1 MQALR
6 SPVLLLLA
14 GCVICKADHAS
25 AANSMSPVSRVV
37 ELLQG
42 LSKEA
47 EADGKKE
54 EDLYEKFVCWGKT
67 IIDAKTASNAA
78 ANARIQELTT
88 YIADLD
94 AGRIELTSERQDLE
108 KQMAD
113 ILGAIETATE
123 IRENEHKDF
132 ESAKQEMNQAISALE
147 DAIKVLKEATTE
159 HGEPSF
165 LQAQGALSVQSGT
178 STAEAAILNQAA
190 ELGARFLSKGDALF
204 LRRILVGDF
213 PQRAS
218 WKNLNR
224 KATFKMSYKARS
236 GKIQA
241 LLAKLLETFQTNL
254 KSATEK
260 EAEAQKSFD
269 ELMKAKNEEKKATED
284 AMIKMEKENG
294 ARGMSRQESMQELE
308 ALQDQIKNDETF
320 IKQVTDSVEE
330 KKIEWKDRMAL
341 RTAELGAISKA
352 IEILHNDDSRD
363 LFKKSFTSQGY
374 SFVQM
379 KMDSKQTAYTTLRH
393 AARAGKDER
402 LSKIAAT
409 VAAGSH
415 FKEVV
420 IVIDKM
426 VATLKAEEAAD
437 LKKKEDCETTRA
449 EDTRAAS
456 LASRDIDDS
465 TDAITKLEKEI
476 KELKD
481 KIKEAQLS
489 VEAIDKDLADAKK
502 VREEG
507 AAEFAAN
514 KKDDEDAGVLVVQ
527 AKDVL
532 HNFYKDNNLML
543 VQQPAVEAGKAP
555 PPPPTTWEAPYGG
568 KTEQSTNIVA
578 ILEMIKE
585 DIDKD
590 IADAVNEE
598 NEAIALY
605 QKTVKSLTKDKE
617 VLLKEIS
624 KMQGTQSK
632 KEEEA
637 LSEKKIRA
645 TRKKELGAVMS
656 KIADAEP
663 GCDFFTINY
672 PVRVQNRQV
681 EIDGLLKA
689 KAILLGATFD
699 ELPDEG
705 REIKPGDAFF
715 QQQMSRRLRGA

>member
-1 MQALR
+1 
-6 SPVLLLLA
+6 
-14 GCVICKADHAS
+14 
-25 AANSMSPVSRVV
+25 
-37 ELLQG
+37 
-42 LSKEA
+42 
-47 EADGKKE
+47 
-54 EDLYEKFVCWGKT
+54 
-67 IIDAKTASNAA
+67 
-78 ANARIQELTT
+78 
-88 YIADLD
+88 
-94 AGRIELTSERQDLE
+94 
-108 KQMAD
+108 
-113 ILGAIETATE
+113 
-123 IRENEHKDF
+123 
-132 ESAKQEMNQAISALE
+132 
-147 DAIKVLKEATTE
+147 
-159 HGEPSF
+159 
-165 LQAQGALSVQSGT
+165 
-178 STAEAAILNQAA
+178 
-190 ELGARFLSKGDALF
+190 
-204 LRRILVGDF
+204 
-213 PQRAS
+213 
-218 WKNLNR
+218 
-224 KATFKMSYKARS
+224 
-236 GKIQA
+236 
-241 LLAKLLETFQTNL
+241 
-254 KSATEK
+254 
-260 EAEAQKSFD
+260 
-269 ELMKAKNEEKKATED
+269 
-284 AMIKMEKENG
+284 
-294 ARGMSRQESMQELE
+294 
-308 ALQDQIKNDETF
+308 
-320 IKQVTDSVEE
+320 
-330 KKIEWKDRMAL
+330 
-341 RTAELGAISKA
+341 
-352 IEILHNDDSRD
+352 
-363 LFKKSFTSQGY
+363 
-374 SFVQM
+374 
-379 KMDSKQTAYTTLRH
+379 
-393 AARAGKDER
+393 
-402 LSKIAAT
+402 
-409 VAAGSH
+409 
-415 FKEVV
+415 
-420 IVIDKM
+420 
-426 VATLKAEEAAD
+426 
-437 LKKKEDCETTRA
+437 
-449 EDTRAAS
+449 
-456 LASRDIDDS
+456 
-465 TDAITKLEKEI
+465 LEKEI